1 MCQIILNYE
10 SSNNIKFKYLNLL
23 LKLIYIA
30 HILAI
35 SRLIEYLKNYKII

>member
-1 MCQIILNYE
+1 MCQIILNYK

-30 HILAI
+30 YILVI
-35 SRLIEYLKNYKII
+35 SCLIKYLKNYKII